1 MLYDGVRREIET
13 HLKTVAASVT
23 SLSGLQLLQTLS
35 KEWTQHTKVMGMI
48 SDVLMYM
55 VCVHCPSTLETY
67 SAGAGCLACLQIPH
81 SHSRA
86 VLLLQT

>member
-1 MLYDGVRREIET
+1 MVLQKHGAMLYDGVRKEVEA
-13 HLKTVAASVT
+13 HLKTVASTVT

-55 VCVHCPSTLETY
+55 V
-67 SAGAGCLACLQIPH
+67 
-81 SHSRA
+81 R
-86 VLLLQT
+86 